1 MIILD
6 AYWQSRGDARD
17 DGHMLAKAADTGP
30 GHSMEVVS
38 SLAVLALAVGVL
50 VRLVWRRPDFAGA
63 PLATGFFI
71 GLAVALA
78 VALLVPRWFSA
89 PTADLTEVAK
99 LFDVQR
105 KDIAEICHDVAGLDS
120 KLGALQAEG
129 EGLNRKVRQ
138 IDAQIA
144 QVGGTL
150 SRIEPI
156 VTDADKFIQ
165 VHVKALQPK
174 TSGEQ
179 IAIEQT
185 ALDGASVAAGNT
197 VYPAFPPGKLLMLQ
211 SANIKFC
218 LLQGDTG
225 DCQAAPDTKG
235 CPHNFYDLACQP
247 VGGKLAHVD
256 PKFAKP
262 HGRDCVVIAYTLKNG
277 GRGIAWGGPVEPD
290 AKRPWSRAGGELSLC
305 QSIANKQ
312 APAPP

>member
-17 DGHMLAKAADTGP
+17 DGHMLAKAADRGP

-89 PTADLTEVAK
+89 PTADSTEVAK

-105 KDIAEICHDVAGLDS
+105 KDIAEIRHDVAGLDS

-129 EGLNRKVRQ
+129 EGLNRRVRQ
-138 IDAQIA
+138 IDQDCAGRWHAQRIA
-144 QVGGTL
+144 
-150 SRIEPI
+150 SI
-156 VTDADKFIQ
+156 VTDTDKLIKQ
-165 VHVKALQPK
+165 HVSPPPPPPPPPPPAKPMA
-174 TSGEQ
+174 
-179 IAIEQT
+179 EQT

-197 VYPAFPPGKLLMLQ
+197 VYPAFPPGKLVMLQ

-218 LLQGDTG
+218 LLHGDTG

-262 HGRDCVVIAYTLKNG
+262 HGQYLCRHCIYAEE
-277 GRGIAWGGPVEPD
+277 RG
-290 AKRPWSRAGGELSLC
+290 KRRCLGWPC
-305 QSIANKQ
+305 
-312 APAPP
+312 

>member
-89 PTADLTEVAK
+89 PTADSTEVAK

-105 KDIAEICHDVAGLDS
+105 KDIAEIRHDVAGLDS

-156 VTDADKFIQ
+156 VTDTDKFIQ
-165 VHVKALQPK
+165 VHVEPLQHQSRPVRRADCNRADGVGRRFGCGGQYCLPSISSRQ
-174 TSGEQ
+174 TS
-179 IAIEQT
+179 
-185 ALDGASVAAGNT
+185 DASVGEHQIL
-197 VYPAFPPGKLLMLQ
+197 PASGRHRRLPGGSGYQGLPTQLL
-211 SANIKFC
+211 
-218 LLQGDTG
+218 
-225 DCQAAPDTKG
+225 
-235 CPHNFYDLACQP
+235 
-247 VGGKLAHVD
+247 
-256 PKFAKP
+256 
-262 HGRDCVVIAYTLKNG
+262 
-277 GRGIAWGGPVEPD
+277 
-290 AKRPWSRAGGELSLC
+290 
-305 QSIANKQ
+305 
-312 APAPP
+312 

>member
-89 PTADLTEVAK
+89 PTADSTEVAK

-105 KDIAEICHDVAGLDS
+105 KDIAEIRHDVAGLDS

-138 IDAQIA
+138 IDDSLKTIA
-144 QVGGTL
+144 
-150 SRIEPI
+150 SN
-156 VTDADKFIQ
+156 VTDTDKLIKQ
-165 VHVKALQPK
+165 HVSPPPPPPPPPPPIKPLA
-174 TSGEQ
+174 
-179 IAIEQT
+179 EQT

-262 HGRDCVVIAYTLKNG
+262 HGRYCVVIAYTLKDG
-277 GRGIAWGGPVEPD
+277 GRGVAWGGPVEPD
-290 AKRPWSRAGGELSLC
+290 AKRPWSRAGGESSLC
-305 QSIANKQ
+305 ESIANKQ
-312 APAPP
+312 ATAPP